1 MARAVGAL
9 LVGSL
14 VAAAL
19 AAAQPAVAQGPT
31 IKGTVTGELIRG
43 RRVTFHVTATHPDGW
58 QSLKTVT
65 VVLSLRGVALE
76 ELSYGVDTTSI
87 RAGVSSALVGTG
99 DQVTGRFFA
108 VDALDIRVA
117 TGGDRLDLTVGASL
131 LDDVPEGARFQFV
144 AEDDEGEEASVNR
157 VALTPTDEGGF
168 PWATVIAVTAVALLA
183 GGFLG
188 SRVTAHRAPPTK
200 SIYQDVA
207 RRILEERER
216 KAGG

>member
-1 MARAVGAL
+1 M
-9 LVGSL
+9 

-19 AAAQPAVAQGPT
+19 AATQVASAQQAPAEGPT
-31 IKGTVTGELIRG
+31 IKGTVTGELAKG
-43 RRVTFHVTATHPDGW
+43 RRVTFHITATHPDGW
-58 QSLKTVT
+58 QSLKTLN
-65 VVLSLRGVALE
+65 VVLSLEGVPLE
-76 ELSYGVDTTSI
+76 ELSYGVDTTSV

-108 VDALDIRVA
+108 VDALNIRVA
-117 TGGDRLDLTVGASL
+117 TGADRLDLTMDASL
-131 LDDVPEGARFQFV
+131 LEDVPEGARFQFV
-144 AEDDEGEEASVNR
+144 AEDDVGEEASVNR
-157 VALTPTDEGGF
+157 VALTPQEEGGF